1 MQHDPLPK
9 GFAEVDLCK
18 EPGENLGIVIKGG
31 LRGQPG
37 NPLDGAD
44 EGVFCVRVN
53 PGGAAARDSRI
64 KVQVPLYLRVPNSQH
79 VSFSRR
85 IQYLPTGY
93 RYTLLNL
100 IRLYR

>member
-18 EPGENLGIVIKGG
+18 EPGEKLGSVIKGG

-53 PGGAAARDSRI
+53 SGGAAARDSRI
-64 KVQVPLYLRVPNSQH
+64 KVLLYL
-79 VSFSRR
+79 
-85 IQYLPTGY
+85 IA
-93 RYTLLNL
+93 LLTSVF
-100 IRLYR
+100 RD